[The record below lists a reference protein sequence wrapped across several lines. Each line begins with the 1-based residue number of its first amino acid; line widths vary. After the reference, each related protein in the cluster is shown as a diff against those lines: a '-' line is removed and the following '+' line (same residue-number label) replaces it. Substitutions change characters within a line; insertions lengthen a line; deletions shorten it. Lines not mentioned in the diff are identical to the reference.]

1 MQTPLNDNPLAAL
14 LALPA
19 VDRTRRNH
27 ALEHATLNVLTQRNR
42 QIGLV
47 GRSTPNGFHIYG
59 NVSTEALRDAAAEA
73 LARLHDGEVDLAVH
87 PNCGTNFVIAGFAAA
102 FAAYLGFVGA
112 NRWRDRWERMPL
124 VALLSTIAI
133 IAAQP
138 VALVVQR
145 DITTSGEV
153 GALRIAHIE
162 RQDSNALVRHFVAT
176 EG

>member
-1 MQTPLNDNPLAAL
+1 MQTPMNDNPLTAL

-47 GRSTPNGFHIYG
+47 GRSTPSGFHIYG

-73 LARLHDGEVDLAVH
+73 LARLQDGEVDLAVH

-102 FAAYLGFVGA
+102 CAAYLGFVGA

-138 VALVVQR
+138 VALLVQR